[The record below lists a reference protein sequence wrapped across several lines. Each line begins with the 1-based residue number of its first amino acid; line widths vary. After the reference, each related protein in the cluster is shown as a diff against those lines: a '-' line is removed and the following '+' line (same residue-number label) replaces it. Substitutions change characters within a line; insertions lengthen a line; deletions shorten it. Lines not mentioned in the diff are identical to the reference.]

1 MAARAPEPSTI
12 GVGDN
17 VGPYRLEA
25 ILGHG
30 AMGIVFRAVR
40 QGDSETVALKVL
52 RDELAENDV
61 YRRRFTREG
70 AIARELDHPHLVTV
84 LDAGEADGRY
94 YLASRY
100 VPGPSLGER
109 LAADGP
115 LPVPDAVRVAAEVGA
130 ALDELHRRELVHRD
144 VKPANIL
151 ASEKGAWLLTD
162 FGVARGPAHTA
173 LTKAG
178 KVVGTV
184 DYLAPEVIAANQ
196 AGPASDLYALACV
209 LYECLTGAPPFAD
222 RGIAETCVAH
232 LNETPRDPVA
242 ARADL
247 PGELSWAVVQGLA
260 KDPARRPRTG
270 KAYARL
276 LRASAASA

>member
-1 MAARAPEPSTI
+1 MPVPPPEPSTI
-12 GVGDN
+12 GVGHN

-25 ILGHG
+25 LLGHG

-40 QGDSETVALKVL
+40 VEDGETVALKVL
-52 RDELAENDV
+52 REELAADDV
-61 YRRRFTREG
+61 YRRRFVREG
-70 AIARELDHPHLVTV
+70 AIARELEHPHLVPV

-100 VPGPSLGER
+100 VPGRSLAER
-109 LAADGP
+109 LTADGA
-115 LPVPDAVRVAAEVGA
+115 LALREVVRLAGAIGA
-130 ALDELHRRELVHRD
+130 ALDELHGRELVHRD

-151 ASEKGAWLLTD
+151 AGAERDWLLTD

-184 DYLAPEVIAANQ
+184 DYLAPEVIAGDRA
-196 AGPASDLYALACV
+196 AAASDLYALACV
-209 LYECLTGAPPFAD
+209 VYECLAGAPPFAG
-222 RGIAETCVAH
+222 RGIAETCLAH
-232 LNETPRDPVA
+232 LREAPA
-242 ARADL
+242 APAALR
-247 PGELSWAVVQGLA
+247 PGIPAAFSWAVLQGLA

-270 KAYARL
+270 QAYARL

>member
-1 MAARAPEPSTI
+1 MAARPPEPSTI
-12 GVGDN
+12 AVGDN

-40 QGDSETVALKVL
+40 EEDGETVAVKIL
-52 RDELAENDV
+52 REELAANDV

-70 AIARELDHPHLVTV
+70 AIARELDHAHLVDV
-84 LDAGEADGRY
+84 VDAGEADGRY

-100 VPGPSLGER
+100 VPGRSLAEQ
-109 LAADGP
+109 LADEGP
-115 LPVPDAVRVAAEVGA
+115 LAVPDVVRLAAEVGA
-130 ALDELHRRELVHRD
+130 AVDELHKRELVHRD

-151 ASEKGAWLLTD
+151 ASEGGDWLLTD

-178 KVVGTV
+178 QVVGTV
-184 DYLAPEVIAANQ
+184 DYLAPEVIAANR
-196 AGPASDLYALACV
+196 AGPASDVYALACV
-209 LYECLTGAPPFAD
+209 VYECLTGAPPFGD

-232 LNETPRDPVA
+232 LNETPRNPVI
-242 ARADL
+242 ARPDL
-247 PGELSWAVVQGLA
+247 PRELSWAVLQGLA

-276 LRASAASA
+276 LRASAASP